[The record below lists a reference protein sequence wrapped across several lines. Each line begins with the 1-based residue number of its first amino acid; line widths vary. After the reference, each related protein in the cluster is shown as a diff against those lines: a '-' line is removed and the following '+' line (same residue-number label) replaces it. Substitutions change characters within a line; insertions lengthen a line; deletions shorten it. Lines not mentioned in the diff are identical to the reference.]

1 VKKRTTEDF
10 DRSRRSFIKGISLGA
25 AGLALNSTGVS
36 RNVNA
41 AQALP
46 DKSRVSFVTGSD
58 RREMVYQAL
67 KPFEKEIREGI
78 NGRQIIIKPNFV
90 HNDLPLC
97 ATQPDAVR
105 GLLDFLK
112 PLYNKKIIIAES
124 TVSRTGTKEG
134 FKNYGYLPLVKE
146 YNVSLVD
153 LNEQSSSPVWILDK
167 NLHPQQIQIIDTF
180 LNPDNYFISITRLK
194 THDTVVATLG
204 LKNMVMGSPLH
215 IYNVEN
221 YKSFMHSGGPR
232 WLNYNMFLVAQK
244 VRPHLTVLD
253 GLEGMEGNGP
263 VRGTPVEH
271 GVALAGTDV
280 LAVDRI
286 GVELMGI
293 NYGDI
298 GYLNYCADAGMGQ
311 IERSNITI
319 IGKNPGDYVKKYKMH
334 DNIERQLKWKGDFV
348 QQKS

>member
-1 VKKRTTEDF
+1 MKKRTTVDF
-10 DRSRRSFIKGISLGA
+10 DRGRRSFIRGISLGA

-41 AQALP
+41 AQTSP

-90 HNDLPLC
+90 HNDLLLC
-97 ATQPDAVR
+97 ATHPDAIR

-124 TVSRTGTKEG
+124 TVSRTGTMEG

-146 YNVSLVD
+146 YNISLVD

-194 THDTVVATLG
+194 THDTVVATMG

-215 IYNVEN
+215 TYNVEN
-221 YKSFMHSGGPR
+221 YKGYMHSGGPR
-232 WLNYNMFLVAQK
+232 WLNYNMFLVAKK

-263 VRGTPVEH
+263 VGGTSIDH
-271 GVALAGTDV
+271 GIALAGTDV

-286 GVELMGI
+286 GAELMGI
-293 NYGDI
+293 DYRDI

-311 IERSNITI
+311 IERSNIMI
-319 IGKNPGDYVKKYKMH
+319 IGKNPAAEVKKYKMH
-334 DNIERQLKWKGDFV
+334 DSIEWQLNWKSDFV
-348 QQKS
+348 QQKK